1 MPAATAPTEP
11 RRTAPAPSAARTP
24 APAPARSDAPA
35 RSATAAPTPA
45 PRNAAPAPTTT
56 RPAATTPASNTAA
69 PTGTRTPAS
78 TPRAAA
84 PSAAPTATRPAAPVA
99 SPAPRPTVPATAPTH
114 RPAAAAPPPP
124 RLPTPSAPQRTEPS
138 AAVRAAASEPRPSR
152 IVLDSPPPPPPPPR
166 HVPGEAPYVAPLS
179 GGVVRQASPLSDG
192 IGDDSQA
199 IPLRPLPPPAP
210 KPTPPPI
217 AKPAIQP
224 APLPIAK
231 PAPQPVPPPVAKP
244 VPTPIPVPAPIAAPP
259 PPAPVVTPPP
269 APTPIALPPP
279 APVAIAPL
287 APSALP
293 GEDAGGEE
301 ILLEAAAGP
310 APAPALVSVDVEAY
324 ADGLVPSA
332 LARGGLAGAVV
343 VVVKDGQI
351 LLAKGYGYADR
362 AKGRPM
368 DAARTVIRPGSI
380 SKLFTW
386 TAVMQLVEQGK
397 LDLDAD
403 VNDYLDFRIRDYHGQ
418 GITLRQLM
426 THSAG
431 FEESSKHLFAADAS
445 RLRPLRAYLE
455 TVQPQRIYP
464 PGKVPAYSNY
474 GVALAGYIVE
484 RVARQPFNDYI
495 EQHVLMPLDM
505 RRSTFRQPLPK
516 GLAGDVALSYA
527 SAGAQPIGFELVNP
541 APAGALSTTG
551 RDMAHFMIAQLDQGR
566 YRGVEILK
574 PYTAQAM
581 QRAASTPV
589 AGLDSMTLGF
599 FRRDKHGLVAI
610 GHGGATQ
617 AFQSNLALVPDKK
630 LGVFVSVDG
639 PGAAGRALHRD
650 LIDGLLKRYYPERGT
665 PPATRLT
672 ARLHGKQLVGR
683 YENSRQSA
691 SNFLAIARFLGSS
704 VVTLNDDD
712 TVSVSSLRTRD
723 GRIKRWREIEPYVW
737 QELDGDSRLAAKR
750 EHGQI
755 VAIASDDAPP
765 AMWLQPVPA
774 WRSAGWMLPLL
785 YAAAA
790 VHVLALALWPA
801 AALVRRH
808 TQRRLKLD
816 GRERDLRLLT
826 FFGLIANLALLAL
839 WLWILGRV
847 DASATLL
854 DGQLDPALRIA
865 QLLGVLSIAVAVVAL
880 LNARAAWKPPMQRLR
895 RVCAVAMAAACVAVV
910 WFVLALHTL
919 QWSLV
924 Y

>member
-1 MPAATAPTEP
+1 M
-11 RRTAPAPSAARTP
+11 
-24 APAPARSDAPA
+24 
-35 RSATAAPTPA
+35 
-45 PRNAAPAPTTT
+45 
-56 RPAATTPASNTAA
+56 
-69 PTGTRTPAS
+69 
-78 TPRAAA
+78 RAAA
-84 PSAAPTATRPAAPVA
+84 AE
-99 SPAPRPTVPATAPTH
+99 
-114 RPAAAAPPPP
+114 PP
-124 RLPTPSAPQRTEPS
+124 
-138 AAVRAAASEPRPSR
+138 PSR
-152 IVLDSPPPPPPPPR
+152 IVLDAPPPPR
-166 HVPGEAPYVAPLS
+166 QPGGAPYVAPLS
-179 GGVVRQASPLSDG
+179 GGVVRQVSPLSDG
-192 IGDDSQA
+192 GIGDDTQA
-199 IPLRPLPPPAP
+199 IPLRPLPPPAS
-210 KPTPPPI
+210 
-217 AKPAIQP
+217 KPA
-224 APLPIAK
+224 APLA
-231 PAPQPVPPPVAKP
+231 APPKPVPPKPVAP
-244 VPTPIPVPAPIAAPP
+244 PPAAPPPAPIAAAPVP
-259 PPAPVVTPPP
+259 PPA
-269 APTPIALPPP
+269 AAAKAIALPPP
-279 APVAIAPL
+279 APVATAPL
-287 APSALP
+287 PPAGP
-293 GEDAGGEE
+293 GADDAE
-301 ILLEAAAGP
+301 ILLEANAGP
-310 APAPALVSVDVEAY
+310 APVPALVSVDVEAY

-362 AKGRPM
+362 DKGRPM

-431 FEESSKHLFAADAS
+431 FEESAKHLFAADPS

-455 TVQPQRIYP
+455 TVQPERIYP

-516 GLAGDVALSYA
+516 GLAGDMAQGYA
-527 SAGAQPIGFELVNP
+527 EAGARPIGFELVNP

-566 YRGVEILK
+566 YRGAEILK

-581 QRAASTPV
+581 QRAVSTPV
-589 AGLDSMTLGF
+589 AGLGSMTLGF

-617 AFQSNLALVPDKK
+617 AFQSDLVLLPDKRV
-630 LGVFVSVDG
+630 GVFVSVDG
-639 PGAAGRALHRD
+639 PARAGRALYRD
-650 LIDGLLKRYYPERGT
+650 LIDGLLKRYYPERGA

-683 YENSRQSA
+683 YESSRQSA
-691 SNFLAIARFLGSS
+691 SNFLAIARLLGSS

-723 GRIKRWREIEPYVW
+723 GRVKRWREIEPYVW

-750 EHGQI
+750 VDGRI
-755 VAIASDDAPP
+755 VAIATDDAPP

-785 YAAAA
+785 CLAVA
-790 VHVLALALWPA
+790 VHALALALWPA

-826 FFGLIANLALLAL
+826 FFGLIANLSLLAL
-839 WLWILGRV
+839 WAWILGRV
-847 DASATLL
+847 EASATLL

-865 QLLGVLSIAVAVVAL
+865 QLLGLLSFAVAAVAI

-895 RVCAVAMAAACVAVV
+895 RVCAATIAAACVAVV
-910 WFVLALHTL
+910 WFVVALHTL